1 MCFNSPYS
9 ILIGSYAERHYM
21 EDFRKSYGN
30 AREITQEA
38 IYNEL
43 YRMNAFLNTTKAEII
58 SSCSQGDIIKCEFAI
73 A

>member
-1 MCFNSPYS
+1 
-9 ILIGSYAERHYM
+9 M